1 MTVLA
6 ALKKNDGIPSLNGWP
21 LCAELMLLQLQHQI
35 IHANRKWEADG
46 RWSLGEEES
55 IVCETVSHAQ
65 GHTHNHTQ
73 TDTRVCWFCLQRLYN
88 KARWGRSSVCEN
100 SYCGPGTTCFR
111 VRGFSWG
118 DSGLTCNEAWSPGGG
133 FAILYTGQS
142 ITSKSR
148 FNTTISLL

>member
-73 TDTRVCWFCLQRLYN
+73 TDTHACV
-88 KARWGRSSVCEN
+88 GSVCRD
-100 SYCGPGTTCFR
+100 CIIRPVGAGAVCVKTLTVDP
-111 VRGFSWG
+111 VQHA
-118 DSGLTCNEAWSPGGG
+118 SGLEGSVEGIRGLHAMRHGVLEEALPY
-133 FAILYTGQS
+133 YTQANQS
-142 ITSKSR
+142 QVRVGLTQP
-148 FNTTISLL
+148 